1 MNMKKPFQL
10 YLDARDHSLLEKLAG
25 RLGLSMAETVRE
37 AVRRWAVEEEG
48 TEDPILGLIGSV
60 DDAELPTDLSTRH
73 DDYAVEGYPA
83 RQVAAP
89 HAEDGG

>member
-10 YLDARDHSLLEKLAG
+10 YLDQRDHSLLEGLAQ

-37 AVRRWAVEEEG
+37 AVRRWVVEEAG
-48 TEDPILGLIGSV
+48 TDDPVLGLIGSI

-83 RQVAAP
+83 RRVAEP
-89 HAEDGG
+89 RREDGG

>member
-10 YLDARDHSLLEKLAG
+10 YLDARDHSLLEELAG

-37 AVRRWAVEEEG
+37 AVRRWAVEETG
-48 TEDPILGLIGSV
+48 TDDPILGLIGSV

-73 DDYAVEGYPA
+73 DEYAIEGYPA
-83 RQVAAP
+83 RRVAEP
-89 HAEDGG
+89 PRKDNS